1 MRLLTLLLFTL
12 GIVLGAVRGIQ
23 AEPTPPLT
31 SPSATKLQSLLQS
44 DSGTPHFLPVN
55 EAFRPRLRQSAGELQ
70 IDWQVAA
77 GYYLYRD
84 RFKFRLIAPAG
95 VTLGTPRFPDAVE
108 KEDELF
114 GKVAV
119 FDHDFTLTLPTSVTS
134 DAEVLLEV
142 EFQGCAEAGLCYPPE
157 RLQLGSATPPAAAGS
172 ATTEAANSSA
182 LLAQKLASARFSVV
196 LGLFFLAGIGLSFT
210 PCVLPMIPIL
220 SSIVVGREQHPT
232 RMQALLLT
240 LLYVVSMALTLAV
253 AGALTGLFGARL
265 NLQAYLQWPPLLV
278 GFALLFVLLSL
289 SMFGLYELQLP
300 AALRNRFDQLNRQM
314 SHGHLLGAMAMGALS
329 TLVISPC
336 VSAPLAGAL
345 VYISTTQDAW
355 LGGAALFALGLG
367 MGVPLLLLATLGNH
381 LLPKAGAWMERVKS
395 FFGLLLLGVAVW
407 LLERLLPGPVTL
419 LLWAALLLGGAL
431 LLGAL
436 EFTAHGSGWHKLG
449 QTLGL
454 LLLAWAVA
462 LVLGAAAGGS
472 DPLRPLH
479 GLGIRQGQAAAV
491 EHPSFTDITDL
502 PGLDRQLTLAAG
514 RITLVDVYADWC
526 IACKVLE
533 REVFPTVTTQLAPL
547 HRLRADITDYQAP
560 QRALLDRYRIVGP
573 PTLLFLDAKGQEL
586 PDSRIVGEIDATQ
599 LASHLAR
606 LLSR

>member
-1 MRLLTLLLFTL
+1 
-12 GIVLGAVRGIQ
+12 
-23 AEPTPPLT
+23 
-31 SPSATKLQSLLQS
+31 
-44 DSGTPHFLPVN
+44 
-55 EAFRPRLRQSAGELQ
+55 
-70 IDWQVAA
+70 
-77 GYYLYRD
+77 
-84 RFKFRLIAPAG
+84 
-95 VTLGTPRFPDAVE
+95 
-108 KEDELF
+108 
-114 GKVAV
+114 
-119 FDHDFTLTLPTSVTS
+119 
-134 DAEVLLEV
+134 
-142 EFQGCAEAGLCYPPE
+142 
-157 RLQLGSATPPAAAGS
+157 
-172 ATTEAANSSA
+172 
-182 LLAQKLASARFSVV
+182 
-196 LGLFFLAGIGLSFT
+196 
-210 PCVLPMIPIL
+210 
-220 SSIVVGREQHPT
+220 
-232 RMQALLLT
+232 
-240 LLYVVSMALTLAV
+240 
-253 AGALTGLFGARL
+253 
-265 NLQAYLQWPPLLV
+265 
-278 GFALLFVLLSL
+278 
-289 SMFGLYELQLP
+289 
-300 AALRNRFDQLNRQM
+300 
-314 SHGHLLGAMAMGALS
+314 
-329 TLVISPC
+329 
-336 VSAPLAGAL
+336 
-345 VYISTTQDAW
+345 
-355 LGGAALFALGLG
+355 
-367 MGVPLLLLATLGNH
+367 
-381 LLPKAGAWMERVKS
+381 
-395 FFGLLLLGVAVW
+395 VW

-436 EFTAHGSGWHKLG
+436 EFTAHPSGWHKLG